1 MNSTTMDSW
10 IMVCITSK
18 SITLKKTRVMEE
30 KATTRREKTRR
41 RMDQMMKTTNLAFR
55 SCSAQRARAW
65 NS

>member
-1 MNSTTMDSW
+1 
-10 IMVCITSK
+10 MVCITSK